1 METGMYNTWG
11 DTVWKWPWS
20 CLASQNNLAEVLL
33 FKTGY
38 FLGGEGRGERV
49 LLLKKKLTVWRF
61 LIKNL

>member
-1 METGMYNTWG
+1 METGMYNIWG

-38 FLGGEGRGERV
+38 FWGEEEGE
-49 LLLKKKLTVWRF
+49 KGSF
-61 LIKNL
+61 Y